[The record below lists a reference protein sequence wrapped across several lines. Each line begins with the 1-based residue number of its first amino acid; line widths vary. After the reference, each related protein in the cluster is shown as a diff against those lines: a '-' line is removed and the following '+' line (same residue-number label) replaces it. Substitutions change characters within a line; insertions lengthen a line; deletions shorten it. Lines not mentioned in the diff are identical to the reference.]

1 MTTICSYVKSS
12 TLKLVKM
19 SWLLALTNR
28 QFSIELPNLIFHM
41 EWTGQTMQCRPVS
54 ICLTCILG
62 EICICHGL
70 TEEYVVAMGLLTWVP
85 WGICCCHGLTYLS
98 PMRNMLL
105 PWADSPESHEEYVVA
120 MGWLT
125 WVPWG
130 ICCCHRL
137 TPCSRLNPPQS
148 PPAQGSASTQHSHIS
163 KASALGFLLAIG
175 LLFQSVFCK
184 NWKITRGLRVTLL
197 NWETLNISL
206 NEAAYVW

>member
-1 MTTICSYVKSS
+1 
-12 TLKLVKM
+12 M
-19 SWLLALTNR
+19 SWLLPLTNR

-41 EWTGQTMQCRPVS
+41 EWRPVS
-54 ICLTCILG
+54 VCLTCVLG

-70 TEEYVVAMGLLTWVP
+70 T
-85 WGICCCHGLTYLS
+85 
-98 PMRNMLL
+98 
-105 PWADSPESHEEYVVA
+105 EEYVVA

-137 TPCSRLNPPQS
+137 TPCSRLNPLQS

-163 KASALGFLLAIG
+163 KASAWGFLLAIG

-197 NWETLNISL
+197 NWETLIISL
-206 NEAAYVW
+206 NQAAYVW